1 MVDVSKVK
9 FTRHALEKFEVLKR
23 YGFVVDERQVVSV
36 VLNPTLL
43 EKRDKQFFAVKLL
56 DSKYALRVV
65 YEKRKGF
72 LVVITF
78 YPVRRERYGL

>member
-1 MVDVSKVK
+1 LSDVSRVR
-9 FTRHALEKFEVLKR
+9 FTRHALDKFGVLR
-23 YGFVVDERQVVSV
+23 NYGFVIAEEQVVETI
-36 VLNPTLL
+36 LHAGRL
-43 EKRDKQFFAVKLL
+43 EIRGEQFLAVKVL
-56 DSKYALRVV
+56 DSKYALRIV

>member
-9 FTRHALEKFEVLKR
+9 FTKHATEKFVLLNR
-23 YGFVVDERQVVSV
+23 YGFGISV
-36 VLNPTLL
+36 GSVMSAVLNPDRL
-43 EKRDKQFFAVKLL
+43 ERRNNQFFAVKLL